1 MSEIKTISTARLM
14 GEESR
19 TNKYGTELW
28 GFFIEFDDGSKGVAN
43 GASKTP
49 KWAESGKV
57 VEATDTG
64 YKTPKGHVKW
74 SISIPKDIPLPDNDG
89 FKGHQSKD
97 GTQTIYKKAQFS
109 SNGGGGSDKGREIA
123 IQACVNQASQVAV
136 QDSKFKSNGFDEERF
151 EYVVEASARVLL
163 KVGDALREGRDLSPS
178 EDPF

>member
-1 MSEIKTISTARLM
+1 M

-19 TNKYGTELW
+19 KNKHGTDLW

-64 YKTPKGHVKW
+64 YKTPKGYVKW

-97 GTQTIYKKAQFS
+97 GTQTIYKKANY
-109 SNGGGGSDKGREIA
+109 SNNRGGGGPDKGRDIA
-123 IQACVNQASQVAV
+123 VQACVNHGCQVAI
-136 QDSKFKSNGFDEERF
+136 QDMKSNGFDEERF
-151 EYVVEASARVLL
+151 KYVVWTSAKYML
-163 KVGDALREGRDLSPS
+163 KVGDALREGRELAPS

>member
-19 TNKYGTELW
+19 TNKYGTDLW

-89 FKGHQSKD
+89 FKG
-97 GTQTIYKKAQFS
+97 T
-109 SNGGGGSDKGREIA
+109 GREIA
-123 IQACVNQASQVAV
+123 RN
-136 QDSKFKSNGFDEERF
+136 
-151 EYVVEASARVLL
+151 
-163 KVGDALREGRDLSPS
+163 LSPTMLTPYQS
-178 EDPF
+178 HGSTPSSPQPSFRNQSVDPPVHSYNSTKKPSSSCASGIDRRD

>member
-1 MSEIKTISTARLM
+1 MSELKTISTARLM

-43 GASKTP
+43 GASKAP

-97 GTQTIYKKAQFS
+97 GAQTIYKKAQFS
-109 SNGGGGSDKGREIA
+109 SNGGRGVDKGREIA
-123 IQACVNQASQVAV
+123 VQACVNHGCQVAI
-136 QDSKFKSNGFDEERF
+136 QDMKNNGFDEERF
-151 EYVVEASARVLL
+151 EHVVRISATSML

>member
-1 MSEIKTISTARLM
+1 M

-19 TNKYGTELW
+19 KNKHGTDLW

-49 KWAESGKV
+49 KWAESGNV

-64 YKTPKGHVKW
+64 YKTPKGYVKW

-97 GTQTIYKKAQFS
+97 GTQTIYKKANY
-109 SNGGGGSDKGREIA
+109 SNNRGGGGPDKGRDIA
-123 IQACVNQASQVAV
+123 VQACVNHGCQVAI
-136 QDSKFKSNGFDEERF
+136 QDMKSNGFDEERF
-151 EYVVEASARVLL
+151 KYVVWTSAKYML
-163 KVGDALREGRDLSPS
+163 KVGDALREGRELAPS